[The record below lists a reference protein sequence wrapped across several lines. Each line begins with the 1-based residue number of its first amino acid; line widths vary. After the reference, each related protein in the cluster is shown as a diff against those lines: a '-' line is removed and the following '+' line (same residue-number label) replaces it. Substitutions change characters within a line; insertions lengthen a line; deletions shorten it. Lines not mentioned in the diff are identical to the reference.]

1 VKTIDTAA
9 ILAFGRVRTM
19 FTYGVHQSSWRIEQ
33 PSIALC
39 LPYRGKLRGLHV
51 TFKGSVIAMSSIGLV
66 EVSFRQTPE
75 ISSLF
80 SDEVFSDKVS

>member
-39 LPYRGKLRGLHV
+39 LPYWGKLRGLHV
-51 TFKGSVIAMSSIGLV
+51 TPKGSHVFDRSCRGKFSSNARNFVTFLRR
-66 EVSFRQTPE
+66 SFLR
-75 ISSLF
+75 
-80 SDEVFSDKVS
+80 